1 MKPVAVVYFLM
12 VLASVSSNV
21 NAKWEKVSEE
31 GASSAEKYIEME
43 SVKQAGPMSIY
54 RQVKVLS
61 QGPELNIKAIRSK
74 VELFEYD
81 CMSSK
86 LRILQVYGYDKLWAS
101 GEAIEIPATPQG
113 VREWQELPKGGLG
126 QQTFNL
132 LWEGLIPPDTY

>member
-61 QGPELNIKAIRSK
+61 QGSAQDLKGMSSK

-86 LRILQVYGYDKLWAS
+86 LRILQESGYSKLWAT
-101 GEAIEIPATPQG
+101 GDALEIPVEPQA
-113 VREWQELPKGGLG
+113 VREWHELPKSPLGL
-126 QQTFNL
+126 QTFNL
-132 LWEGLIPPDTY
+132 LCPSGKDD

>member
-1 MKPVAVVYFLM
+1 MFMKPVAVVYFLM

-61 QGPELNIKAIRSK
+61 QGSAQDLKGMSSK

-86 LRILQVYGYDKLWAS
+86 LRILQEYGYDKLWAS
-101 GEAIEIPATPQG
+101 GEAIEIPVTPQG
-113 VREWQELPKGGLG
+113 VPEWQELPKGALG

-132 LWEGLIPPDTY
+132 LCPSGKDD

>member
-1 MKPVAVVYFLM
+1 MTLKFCFSVLI
-12 VLASVSSNV
+12 VLASVSQSV
-21 NAKWEKVSEE
+21 NAKWEKVSEANAPADE
-31 GASSAEKYIEME
+31 YIDME

-61 QGPELNIKAIRSK
+61 QGSAQDLKGMSSK

-86 LRILQVYGYDKLWAS
+86 LRILQEFGYSKLWAS
-101 GEAIEIPATPQG
+101 GDASEIPQVPQT
-113 VREWQELPKGGLG
+113 VREWQELPKSPLG

-132 LWEGLIPPDTY
+132 LCPSGKDD